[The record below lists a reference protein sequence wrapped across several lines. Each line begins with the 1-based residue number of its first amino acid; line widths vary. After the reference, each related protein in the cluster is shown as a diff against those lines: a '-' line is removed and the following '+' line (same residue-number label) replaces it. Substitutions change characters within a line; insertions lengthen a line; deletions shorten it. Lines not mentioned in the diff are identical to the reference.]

1 MAYLLYNTLLTIF
14 LIGAAPYFLFRALIE
29 ERFRKEL
36 IQRVEFFPSLPFK
49 KPIWVHAASVGEV
62 FCSIPLVKRIK
73 REFPHSEIVLTT
85 MTLTGNEAA
94 KTYIPEADRVLFFPM
109 DHPIA
114 IRRAMERIQPSLLL
128 IAETELWPNLLRSCG
143 AKGVPIVLFN
153 GRISEKSFRR
163 YLFLK
168 FFFKDCL
175 KYISLF
181 LMQTEE
187 GRNRIIEIGATMDKT
202 RVVGNLKFDQ
212 PFPSFTPLES
222 PTINGGDD
230 INKTSR
236 RVESTTI
243 PPVVG
248 SFRHRKGGVKTPSFL
263 TGFTQESMAEMAKSL
278 NLRGEETLLIAGSTH
293 SGEEE
298 ILLSFLK
305 DLRKID
311 PHLVLILAPRH
322 LERLEEVERILKRE
336 SISWTSKTLLSMDQ
350 DRPDEERKELPPVIL
365 LDTMGELMKLYGLGS
380 LVFIGGSLV
389 PVGGH
394 NPIEPLFFKKC
405 VLFGPHMFHFLEIS
419 HHLIEAGGA
428 IQVRGKEDLAFQLKR
443 LLSDE
448 RARKEVGEKGYQ
460 FLQKHR
466 GATEKMFEEIRPFLI
481 KMGNADCGLGNR
493 K

>member
-1 MAYLLYNTLLTIF
+1 MIHQLYNTLLSCFFI
-14 LIGAAPYFLFRALIE
+14 LSAPYFLFRSLFQ

-36 IQRVEFFPSLPFK
+36 IQRAGFFPSLPFK

-73 REFPHSEIVLTT
+73 REFPQSEIVITT
-85 MTLTGNEAA
+85 MTLTGHETAR
-94 KTYIPEADRVLFFPM
+94 TQIPEANAVLLFPI
-109 DHPIA
+109 DHPLSLQRTIA
-114 IRRAMERIQPSLLL
+114 KIQPSLLL

-143 AKGVPIVLFN
+143 KKGIPIVLFN

-163 YLFLK
+163 YLFFK
-168 FFFKDCL
+168 VFFKDCL

-187 GRNRIIEIGATMDKT
+187 DRNRIIEIGATMDKT

-212 PFPSFTPLES
+212 PFPSFNE
-222 PTINGGDD
+222 
-230 INKTSR
+230 
-236 RVESTTI
+236 
-243 PPVVG
+243 
-248 SFRHRKGGVKTPSFL
+248 
-263 TGFTQESMAEMAKSL
+263 ESMAEMAKSL

-350 DRPDEERKELPPVIL
+350 DRPDEERKELPEVIL
-365 LDTMGELMKLYGLGS
+365 LDTMGELMKLYGLGT

-419 HHLIEAGGA
+419 HHLVEAGGA

-466 GATEKMFEEIRPFLI
+466 GATEKIFEEVRPFLI
-481 KMGNADCGLGNR
+481 KMGNADCGMRNLWFL
-493 K
+493 

>member
-1 MAYLLYNTLLTIF
+1 MAYLLYNTLITIF
-14 LIGAAPYFLFRALIE
+14 LIFAAPYFLLRALIDG
-29 ERFRKEL
+29 RFRREL
-36 IQRVEFFPSLPFK
+36 TQRMGFLPTLSPK
-49 KPIWVHAASVGEV
+49 KTIWFHAASVGEV
-62 FCSIPLVKRIK
+62 FCSIPLLKKIK
-73 REFPHSEIVLTT
+73 EEFPECPIVLTT
-85 MTLTGNEAA
+85 MTRTGNERARM
-94 KTYIPEADRVLFFPM
+94 IPEADLVFFLPI
-109 DHPIA
+109 DHPLA
-114 IRRAMERIQPSLLL
+114 IRRTLQKIEPSLLL

-143 AKGVPIVLFN
+143 TKGIPIVLFN

-163 YLFLK
+163 YLFFK

-175 KYISLF
+175 RYVSLF

-187 GRNRIIEIGATMDKT
+187 DRNRIIEIGATMDKT

-212 PFPSFTPLES
+212 TFPTFTPLES

-263 TGFTQESMAEMAKSL
+263 TGFTQEALAELAKSL
-278 NLRGEETLLIAGSTH
+278 HLRGQETLFIAGSTH

-298 ILLSFLK
+298 ILLSLFK
-305 DLRKID
+305 DLKKSCPDLI
-311 PHLVLILAPRH
+311 LVLAPRH

-336 SISWTSKTLLSMDQ
+336 SISWKRKTALSMDQ
-350 DRPDEERKELPPVIL
+350 DRSDEEPKELPEVIL
-365 LDTMGELMKLYGLGS
+365 LDTMGELMNLYSLGT
-380 LVFIGGSLV
+380 LVFIGGTLV

-466 GATEKMFEEIRPFLI
+466 GATEKMFEEIRPYL
-481 KMGNADCGLGNR
+481 K
-493 K
+493 